1 MKCHPRL
8 DHARRDRTPHR
19 GSHAFTLI
27 ELLVVIAIIALL
39 IGILLPA
46 LGKARR
52 AGQETKNIANL
63 KSMGLAMTLYA
74 NDYKSWLPILPMS
87 AADLANFRRPY
98 GPSGG
103 FLANQATAGG
113 VAGLFSLYQQ
123 PDSTPGAPFGFR
135 GFANF
140 SGNPDNA
147 AYLNGNKVPLMRNY
161 LEGLGILV
169 NPADREDV
177 WYGMPYSEN
186 PPNDWPTASGQ
197 YLFKPKAPGSEIEV
211 ISYNISYLYIAGLK
225 VDDPDVISA
234 VPFWGDETLA
244 PDVSVGAWYGAG
256 PGGASTRGGQV
267 GQALGVLPGGYSKR
281 DNLGDQ
287 GGAFV
292 FTDGHAQFVQS
303 VGGVGTEVRNIQNV
317 FFGPPDIHP
326 TSINAVNRFRSMK
339 VNTID

>member
-1 MKCHPRL
+1 MKS
-8 DHARRDRTPHR
+8 RR
-19 GSHAFTLI
+19 AFTLI

-52 AGQETKNIANL
+52 AGQETKNMANL

-74 NDYKSWLPILPMS
+74 NDYKSWLPVLPMT
-87 AADLANFRRPY
+87 AADLANFRRPS

-113 VAGLFSLYQQ
+113 VAGLFSLFQQ
-123 PDSTPGAPFGFR
+123 PDATPGAPFGFR

-140 SGNPDNA
+140 SGSPDNA

-161 LEGLGILV
+161 LEGLAILT

-186 PPNDWPTASGQ
+186 PPNSWAVASGQ

-211 ISYNISYLYIAGLK
+211 ISYNISYLYLPGLK

-234 VPFWGDETLA
+234 VPFWGDETLG
-244 PDVSVGAWYGAG
+244 PDVSIGAWYG
-256 PGGASTRGGQV
+256 GGGTGTRGTEV
-267 GQALGVLPGGYSKR
+267 GQALGALPGGYHKR
-281 DNLGDQ
+281 DNLGES

-292 FTDGHAQFVQS
+292 FTDGHAQFIKS
-303 VGGVGTEVRNIQNV
+303 VGGNTPDTPSIQNV
-317 FFGPPDIHP
+317 FFGNPQLFP
-326 TSINAVNRFRSMK
+326 TSINAINRYRSMK
-339 VNTID
+339 INTID